1 MTKTLSKELLQEAMD
16 HYNEMKHL
24 EFIVPNSLPI
34 LFFGDI
40 EKYAKQEFK
49 VITAA
54 INPSFYEF
62 QENNSDFSYKYR
74 FPNFNYSLESLEL
87 SYSNYF
93 KRSNNYYSGWFG
105 KRIKGRKG
113 FEAVLN
119 GIGFS
124 FFSDRN
130 FKIALHTDICSPLAT
145 KELWGKLTKEEKEIL
160 EKKGKPIWTK
170 TVKELEPD
178 LILFSGK
185 EIYLDGLKLSINSFL
200 TDEIQ
205 KIDRRFKFKTLQ
217 IENFKTTVL
226 IGPNSRFGP
235 YGAPGM
241 DGLLKVKIGNLIKD
255 NFHVNTIN
263 YDKYENE
270 NVHKLKSKNNN
281 FDNQVSVTLK
291 SFKTLKTNKETG
303 QLTRFKVS
311 ESDYEYLKSNINNN
325 LILKISPKK
334 GKHPKGEYIIPN
346 KEAISFIESKRVG
359 FNWKKNKNFN
369 QDSIPKDLKI
379 FFTKSY

>member
-1 MTKTLSKELLQEAMD
+1 MTLISKKLLQQAVD
-16 HYNEMKHL
+16 HYNELKHHG
-24 EFIVPNSLPI
+24 FIVPNSLPI

-40 EKYAKQEFK
+40 ERYKKQEFK

-62 QENNSDFSYKYR
+62 QKNNSDFSYKYR
-74 FPNFNYSLESLEL
+74 FPNYNNSLESLEL
-87 SYSNYF
+87 SYNNYF

-170 TVKELEPD
+170 TVKELEPN

-205 KIDRRFKFKTLQ
+205 KIDKRFKFKTLQ

-255 NFHVNTIN
+255 NFNVNTIN

-270 NVHKLKSKNNN
+270 NAHKLKSKNNN
-281 FDNQVSVTLK
+281 FDNQVSETLK
-291 SFKTLKTNKETG
+291 NFKTLKTNKETG

-334 GKHPKGEYIIPN
+334 GKHPKGQYIIPN
-346 KEAISFIESKRVG
+346 IEAISFIESKRVG
-359 FNWKKNKNFN
+359 FNWKKNKNFH
-369 QDSIPKDLKI
+369 QDSIPKELKK

>member
-40 EKYAKQEFK
+40 EKYVKQEFK

-54 INPSFYEF
+54 INPSFFEF
-62 QENNSDFSYKYR
+62 QENDSKFSYEYR
-74 FPNFNYSLESLEL
+74 FPDFNNSLESLEL
-87 SYSNYF
+87 SYINYF
-93 KRSNNYYSGWFG
+93 KYSNNYYSGWFG

-124 FFSDRN
+124 FFNDRN

-145 KELWGKLTKEEKEIL
+145 KDLWGKLTKDEKQIL
-160 EKKGKPIWTK
+160 EKKGKPIWVK
-170 TVKELEPD
+170 TVKELEPN

-185 EIYLDGLKLSINSFL
+185 EIYLDGLNLSINSFL
-200 TDEIQ
+200 TERIQ
-205 KIDRRFKFKTLQ
+205 KIDRRFQFLTLA
-217 IENFKTTVL
+217 IGNFETTIL

-235 YGAPGM
+235 YGATGM
-241 DGLLKVKIGNLIKD
+241 DGLLKIKIGNFIKD
-255 NFHVNTIN
+255 NFRVNTIDYDN
-263 YDKYENE
+263 YEHENQ
-270 NVHKLKSKNNN
+270 NILKSKNNN
-281 FDNQVSVTLK
+281 FGNEVNLISK
-291 SFKTLKTNKETG
+291 SFKTLKNKKING

-311 ESDYEYLKSNINNN
+311 EPDYEYLKSNINNN
-325 LILKISPKK
+325 LILKILPKK
-334 GKHPKGEYIIPN
+334 GKHPKGQYRIPN
-346 KEAISFIESKRVG
+346 KEAINFIESKRVG
-359 FNWKKNKNFN
+359 FNWKKNKNFH
-369 QDSIPKDLKI
+369 QDSIPKDLKK
-379 FFTKSY
+379 FFTKIY